1 MSASPPTLLERARHG
16 EGGAI
21 ATLIQQAL
29 PPVIATTKAILK
41 DQDLYLRLESETASD
56 AESVM
61 AALEGAIA
69 TLNLPDLFQVKVYG
83 WVIGEDFPQW
93 QHTISL
99 TQSSPSKPSWL
110 GSVKSRLTTP
120 WKRESQP
127 LPEVPQ
133 PNSAIPPTE
142 SAELKPSNPEPSN
155 PEPSNPELPELRA
168 SELKE
173 SELKESEL
181 RTEDSDG
188 EESDLAMMPQTA
200 SWWNTMGNAVSTAV
214 GSVGTAASQGGKA
227 ISNTLSATAV
237 VVGHAASQSGQ
248 AMGSALSSA
257 VETAGTLG
265 EQTGRVLSDTGK
277 GAVNALGYATDSL
290 GQVVDKVD
298 WLLPFVEKVDVEKAE
313 TIVRQLQAKHPQED
327 PKAIAHRIML
337 QKALYVTGTGAV
349 SSFIPGMVVLDLATT
364 TLIQAEMGYQIAA
377 AYGLNLRDP
386 ARKGEILAIFGLALG
401 GTHALRAGVE
411 LMRTV
416 PLAGAV
422 VGASTNAV
430 ALYTVGHAAC
440 QFYETLVQTSS
451 DQALMAATENERDS
465 YLQGAIAQQ
474 QYMDQILAHIVQA
487 SHPTL
492 TWEAA
497 RPELER
503 LNVSP
508 ASIAT
513 LAAGAGNLPP
523 LETLLAE
530 VNHEFAVPLLAQCQ
544 AIAEA
549 DGQITEAESQ
559 ILSTI
564 TQHLVTQQAVAD
576 STEAAAP
583 AVQSIR
589 RKLLPFWKG

>member
-110 GSVKSRLTTP
+110 GSVKSRLTTS

-142 SAELKPSNPEPSN
+142 SAELKPSNPER
-155 PEPSNPELPELRA
+155 SNPELPELKA
-168 SELKE
+168 SELKA
-173 SELKESEL
+173 SELKASEL

-327 PKAIAHRIML
+327 PRAIAHRIML

-401 GTHALRAGVE
+401 GTHALRAGVA

-474 QYMDQILAHIVQA
+474 QYMDQILAHMVKA

-492 TWEAA
+492 TWETV

-508 ASIAT
+508 VSIAT
-513 LAAGAGNLPP
+513 LTAGTGDLPP

-530 VNHEFAVPLLAQCQ
+530 VSQEFAVPLLAQCQ